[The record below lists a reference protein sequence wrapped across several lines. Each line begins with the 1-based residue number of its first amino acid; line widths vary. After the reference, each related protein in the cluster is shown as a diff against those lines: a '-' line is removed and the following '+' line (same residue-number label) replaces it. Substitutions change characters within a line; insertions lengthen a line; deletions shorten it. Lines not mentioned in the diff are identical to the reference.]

1 MHLEEKYKE
10 VLGQEEGNQEISRK
24 YRKKQQGCL
33 NGEEKKDLEGGDV
46 IPQISKGLSYR
57 VGRELS
63 YSDKNKKQRQLQEA
77 ALCLKY
83 ERTFCSGPKVGKL
96 PNNLL

>member
-46 IPQISKGLSYR
+46 TL
-57 VGRELS
+57 
-63 YSDKNKKQRQLQEA
+63 
-77 ALCLKY
+77 LKY
-83 ERTFCSGPKVGKL
+83 PKDYPIELVG
-96 PNNLL
+96 N